1 MLVFFLL
8 MLFFTFVIFIL
19 LIDIVRVEEVYLRSW
34 VLFVFGFWCAFLV
47 YI

>member
-19 LIDIVRVEEVYLRSW
+19 LIDIVRVEGVYLRSW
-34 VLFVFGFWCAFLV
+34 VLFFLGFWCAFLV